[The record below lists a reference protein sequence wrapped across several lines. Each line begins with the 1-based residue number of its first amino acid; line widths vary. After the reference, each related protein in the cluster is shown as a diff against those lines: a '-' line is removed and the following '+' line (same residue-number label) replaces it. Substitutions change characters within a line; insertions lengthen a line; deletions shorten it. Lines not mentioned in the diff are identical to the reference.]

1 MVHLTHRHH
10 PSRWGTLPMRPDVTG
25 TDDDLVEPG
34 LSDPIT
40 QLIQR
45 GRDREAAALGSERL
59 ATPTGGSSMMDPIA
73 QLDQVM
79 PLLKGMVATLT
90 PEELG
95 AQTPCER
102 FAVQG
107 VLEHMIGGGTMF
119 AAAFRGEAPPAAVPS
134 GDPLVLFPKVMDELL
149 VAMKAPGA
157 LDQMVDAPFGTVP
170 GEVFARFVALDGLV
184 HGWDVATATGK
195 HYEPPADLV
204 AAADAF
210 ARQALAPAMR
220 DGDTFKEETAV
231 PASASPIERLVAFT
245 GRTVPV
251 PA

>member
-1 MVHLTHRHH
+1 M
-10 PSRWGTLPMRPDVTG
+10 
-25 TDDDLVEPG
+25 EPG
-34 LSDPIT
+34 LTDTIT
-40 QLIQR
+40 KLIQQ

-59 ATPTGGSSMMDPIA
+59 MTTTGGSAMDPIT
-73 QLDQVM
+73 QLDEVM
-79 PLLKGMVATLT
+79 PLLKDMVATLT
-90 PEELG
+90 PEELA

-107 VLEHMIGGGTMF
+107 VLDHMIAGGSMF
-119 AAAFRGEAPPAAVPS
+119 AAAFRGEAPPAEPPTD
-134 GDPLVLFPKVMDELL
+134 DPLVLFPATMDDL
-149 VAMKAPGA
+149 VASMKAPGA

-184 HGWDVATATGK
+184 HGWDIATATGK
-195 HYEPPADLV
+195 AYDPPAGVV

-210 ARQALAPAMR
+210 AHQALADEMR
-220 DGDTFKEETAV
+220 DGDTFKPVTDV
-231 PASASPIERLVAFT
+231 PAGASALERLVAFT